1 MSKNIATNLFND
13 KISIYVTECL
23 STNDILT
30 NLLKRNKV
38 VEGDSIETDFQY
50 QGKGQ
55 RYNTWIS
62 EKESNILLSF
72 LLSPNLKVE
81 NQFIIHLLV
90 SISLIRLLN
99 KLNIDARIK
108 WPNDIYVGDKKIAGI
123 LIENFIFKKKV
134 QNSVVG
140 IGLNLNQRKFK
151 GFRATSVYLETN
163 IKYEKKEV
171 VDVLKNLISF
181 EYNRIN
187 KSLIKKIIQYKK
199 LLYGFNEI
207 KKFKI
212 DSEIVK
218 AKIIDISMN
227 GDLILNINKKY
238 KKFSYGSLSL
248 LEE

>member
-55 RYNTWIS
+55 RNNTWIS

-81 NQFIIHLLV
+81 NQFIIHVLV
-90 SISLIRLLN
+90 SISLIKLLN

-140 IGLNLNQRKFK
+140 IGLNLNQRNFK

-171 VDVLKNLISF
+171 VDILKNLISF
-181 EYNRIN
+181 
-187 KSLIKKIIQYKK
+187 
-199 LLYGFNEI
+199 
-207 KKFKI
+207 
-212 DSEIVK
+212 
-218 AKIIDISMN
+218 
-227 GDLILNINKKY
+227 
-238 KKFSYGSLSL
+238 
-248 LEE
+248 